1 MRPPQVEY
9 RAVFDARI
17 RFLTGVASPHNGY
30 GSR

>member
-17 RFLTGVASPHNGY
+17 RFLTRGGLAAE
-30 GSR
+30 GSGST